1 MDWPGLQGENLFELG
16 LDSDQVAR
24 SRNPVTPDRV
34 NFDNGETRFDI
45 PEVSDLDLNNLLKGW
60 PHEPGQVKARKVAG
74 SDGREK
80 VQLRIDLGLIQ
91 MELEGRP
98 DGQRPHGFD
107 SLLEYHKAR
116 AKNAK
121 EAGTAYQLA
130 EMDLLGLQQEGVQY
144 YHRYLSLFQLEDF
157 KNVARDTK
165 RNLELFDFVSEHTQE
180 DEAKWAFEQ
189 FRPYVIMMNTRAE
202 ASLVIQEGKPGR
214 AIDVIE
220 AGRQTIESF
229 YRSIGQA
236 DWIENSS
243 ELAFLNEWL
252 SEVRQNLPLTPLE
265 AMERDLQ
272 KAIADEAYERA
283 AELRDAIRKLSR
295 KLPDEP
301 VDH

>member
-1 MDWPGLQGENLFELG
+1 
-16 LDSDQVAR
+16 
-24 SRNPVTPDRV
+24 
-34 NFDNGETRFDI
+34 
-45 PEVSDLDLNNLLKGW
+45 
-60 PHEPGQVKARKVAG
+60 
-74 SDGREK
+74 
-80 VQLRIDLGLIQ
+80 
-91 MELEGRP
+91 
-98 DGQRPHGFD
+98 
-107 SLLEYHKAR
+107 
-116 AKNAK
+116 
-121 EAGTAYQLA
+121 
-130 EMDLLGLQQEGVQY
+130 
-144 YHRYLSLFQLEDF
+144 
-157 KNVARDTK
+157 
-165 RNLELFDFVSEHTQE
+165 
-180 DEAKWAFEQ
+180 
-189 FRPYVIMMNTRAE
+189 MMNTRAE